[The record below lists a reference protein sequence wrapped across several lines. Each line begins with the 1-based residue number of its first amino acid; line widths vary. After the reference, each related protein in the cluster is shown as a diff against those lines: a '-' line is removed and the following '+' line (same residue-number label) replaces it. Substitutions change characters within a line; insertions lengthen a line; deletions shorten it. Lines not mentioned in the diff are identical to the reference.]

1 MNVKAKEAQP
11 ILKRNQY
18 YFKIVTLYV
27 MDKLNYNL
35 ERKHKDMKKQ
45 DTLSYSNANTL
56 TQTAVSINQSAP
68 SKGTLQPFM
77 SGSQVDADD
86 HSQHSLAGV

>member
-56 TQTAVSINQSAP
+56 TQTAVSIN
-68 SKGTLQPFM
+68 
-77 SGSQVDADD
+77 
-86 HSQHSLAGV
+86 